1 MTTFSNTLFVGKVLL
16 ELNKIDSTNK
26 HALKL
31 LSKNKPSEGT
41 VISAWNQE
49 QGRGQIGRTW
59 QSEPGKNLTFSIIL
73 YPTFLPAK
81 KQFLL
86 NQAIALGISDAIS
99 TFLPD
104 VKVKWPNDIYIGN
117 EKVCGVLI
125 QNILSGTSIQSSIIG
140 IGLNVNQ
147 TDFAKDLPNPSSLG
161 LIAKKE
167 FDLLQVLERL
177 CEKIETR
184 YLQLRGGNYDLIEKD
199 YLKYL
204 YRLQEESLFQYPE
217 GEVFSGSI
225 VGVSET
231 GKLKIHH
238 KKGEELF
245 DIREV
250 KFII

>member
-1 MTTFSNTLFVGKVLL
+1 LSTFSNTLFVGKVLL
-16 ELNKIDSTNK
+16 KLNKIDSTNE

-41 VISAWNQE
+41 VITAWSQE

-59 QSEPGKNLTFSIIL
+59 QSEPGKNLTFSLIL
-73 YPTFLPAK
+73 YPTFLSAK
-81 KQFLL
+81 RQFLL
-86 NQAIALGISDAIS
+86 NQAIAMGVSDGIN
-99 TFLPD
+99 TFLSD
-104 VKVKWPNDIYIGN
+104 VKVKWPNDIYVGN
-117 EKVCGVLI
+117 KKVCGILI
-125 QNILSGTSIQSSIIG
+125 QNILSGINIQSSVIG

-147 TDFAKDLPNPSSLG
+147 IDFAKDLPNPSSLA
-161 LIAKKE
+161 LIAQKE
-167 FDLLQVLERL
+167 FDLLKVLETI

-184 YLQLRGGNYDLIEKD
+184 YLQLRGGNYNLIQKD

-217 GEVFSGSI
+217 GEIFSGSI